1 MVEGAQLSTQGQTVF
16 GPVWVLLGK
25 MQGKSCEG
33 NLGVSLDLT
42 NGLSIQPRYLSVW
55 GCNILGYVQG
65 QEGFSEKNELHAQ
78 MNV

>member
-42 NGLSIQPRYLSVW
+42 NGLSIQPRYLSV
-55 GCNILGYVQG
+55 
-65 QEGFSEKNELHAQ
+65 
-78 MNV
+78 